1 MATEL
6 RWGLLSAGKIA
17 LTIARD
23 FQIAGMKIQA
33 VGARDLASANAFADK
48 FNIPNRH
55 DGYAALVADPE
66 VDIVY
71 VSTPQSMHMRDA
83 LLAIEAGK
91 HVLLEKP
98 FTINA
103 KQASAIAEAAKRK
116 GVFVM
121 EAMWT
126 RFLPTMDA
134 VFEVIKSGK
143 IGVPHYVHADHS
155 QFLPITKVP
164 RLWEPSLGG
173 GALLDLGIYPI
184 SFAVRVLGIPDVIN
198 ARGLVNDRGLDEIT
212 SMLFEYKN
220 GSHAVL
226 QTCMTMAGTVIG
238 SIVGTLGRIELDKNF
253 YEQTS
258 FTVFDNDGK
267 VVQRYEEKVQ
277 RRGMQYQG
285 LHVEKC
291 VREGL
296 LSSPVMPL
304 NESVEIMK
312 VMDAIR
318 AQTGVVFPGE

>member
-1 MATEL
+1 MAKEL

-17 LTIARD
+17 RTIATD

-33 VGARDLASANAFADK
+33 VGARDLASANSFADT

-55 DGYAALVADPE
+55 EGYASLVADPE
-66 VDIVY
+66 VDIIY
-71 VSTPQSMHMRDA
+71 ISTPQSMHMRDA

-103 KQASAIAEAAKRK
+103 KQASAIAQAAKRK

-134 VFEVIKSGK
+134 VFGVIDSGK
-143 IGVPHYVHADHS
+143 IGIPRYLHADHS
-155 QFLPITKVP
+155 QFLPINKVP
-164 RLWEPSLGG
+164 RLWDPSLGG

-184 SFAVRVLGIPDVIN
+184 SFAIRVLGFPDVIT
-198 ARGLVNDRGLDEIT
+198 ARAIVNDRGLDEVT
-212 SMLFEYKN
+212 SMIFEYKS
-220 GSHAVL
+220 GSHALL
-226 QTCMTMAGTVIG
+226 QTCMTMAGTVTG

-258 FTVFDNDGK
+258 FSVFDNDGK
-267 VVQRYEEKVQ
+267 LVQRYEDKIQ
-277 RRGMQYQG
+277 GRGMQFQG

-291 VREGL
+291 VSEGL

-312 VMDAIR
+312 IMDAVR
-318 AQTGVVFPGE
+318 AQTGVVFSGE